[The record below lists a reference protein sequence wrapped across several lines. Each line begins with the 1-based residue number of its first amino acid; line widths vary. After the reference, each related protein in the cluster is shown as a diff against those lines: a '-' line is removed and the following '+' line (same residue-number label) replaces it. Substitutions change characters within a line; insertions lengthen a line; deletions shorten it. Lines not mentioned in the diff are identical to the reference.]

1 MVTYITT
8 EGGNKLYIEWSL
20 TVEEENNYDEI
31 NVTEFKM
38 NGNELNFD
46 NFSDRYKE
54 MIYDNIRRF

>member
-1 MVTYITT
+1 MVTYITS

>member
-8 EGGNKLYIEWSL
+8 EGGNKLYIEWTR

-54 MIYDNIRRF
+54 MIYDKLGRC